1 MVITRCKTDVEQ
13 DDGSHSVACDK
24 CNVWQ
29 HSACLG
35 ISQAEAEK
43 EDFHFIC
50 HDCKRRE
57 EDAKKPKIPSLK
69 FHIGSSSSPPSQKP
83 KAAAPEINGIK
94 KCKVSDEPS
103 RLPPT
108 KSFKAVDGSRHIQ
121 NPHPRTALNGYGG
134 HNGTHATVMSGPT
147 LSPQV
152 QVPRSI
158 YAGNQEES
166 VVSKKS
172 SPESNQPPP
181 GFRSPPGPMSNI
193 NGYSQQINHKN
204 SNSYNTNTY
213 YPQLPPQSIQASYS
227 GNSHYG
233 SHQPQNVGW
242 SARYTPPQQGHAQQ
256 AHGPPPPSQNPFA
269 NSFDR
274 QRPSSSHSVH
284 NVPSPIKNA
293 PSLSPPQQHPSTY
306 NAPSFQTPHGNH
318 TSYANGFSS
327 PQPLPITSPPAYS
340 PTKQRS
346 PPNTALPP
354 KQSPFSSPVAHQPP
368 LHSNA
373 QTSPGFSPTKHSPPH
388 QQLPPGH
395 GIPNTPAVL
404 PPAPQLSPSPM
415 QQTFIFEKMAGT
427 NGNATEYRNS

>member
-1 MVITRCKTDVEQ
+1 M
-13 DDGSHSVACDK
+13 ACDK

-43 EDFHFIC
+43 EDFHFVC
-50 HDCKRRE
+50 RDCKRRE

-83 KAAAPEINGIK
+83 KAAVPEVNGTK
-94 KCKVSDEPS
+94 KFNVGEEPS

-108 KSFKAVDGSRHIQ
+108 KSFKAVDGSRQIQ
-121 NPHPRTALNGYGG
+121 YPHSRTALNGYGG

-147 LSPQV
+147 LSPQG
-152 QVPRSI
+152 QVPRSM
-158 YAGNQEES
+158 YTGNQEGRLF
-166 VVSKKS
+166 SKKS
-172 SPESNQPPP
+172 SPESNQPITSL
-181 GFRSPPGPMSNI
+181 RSPPGPMSNI

-204 SNSYNTNTY
+204 SNSYNTTTY
-213 YPQLPPQSIQASYS
+213 APQLPPQTFQASYS
-227 GNSHYG
+227 GNSHHS

-256 AHGPPPPSQNPFA
+256 AHGPPPPSPNPFT

-284 NVPSPIKNA
+284 NVPSPIKSA
-293 PSLSPPQQHPSTY
+293 PCLSPPQQHPSMY
-306 NAPSFQTPHGNH
+306 SAPPYQMPHGNH
-318 TSYANGFSS
+318 ASYANGVSS
-327 PQPLPITSPPAYS
+327 PQPLSTTSPPAYS

-354 KQSPFSSPVAHQPP
+354 KQSPFSSPVTHQSP
-368 LHSNA
+368 LHSNTR
-373 QTSPGFSPTKHSPPH
+373 TSPGFSPTKHSPPH
-388 QQLPPGH
+388 QQLPPSH
-395 GIPNTPAVL
+395 SIPNAPAVL

-415 QQTFIFEKMAGT
+415 QQTFSPEKVAGT
-427 NGNATEYRNS
+427 SGNATEYRDS